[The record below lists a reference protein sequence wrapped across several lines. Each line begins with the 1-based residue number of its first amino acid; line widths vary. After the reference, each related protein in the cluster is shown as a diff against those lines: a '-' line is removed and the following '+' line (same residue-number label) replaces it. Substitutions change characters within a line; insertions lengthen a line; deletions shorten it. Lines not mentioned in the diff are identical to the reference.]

1 MGVFAGIEPT
11 WASQTNTGR
20 THIATKGVVQSGL
33 VLNLDAG
40 VSSSYPGSGT
50 AWTDLSTNGNTGT
63 LVNGVGYSASNGGS
77 IAFDGSND
85 YVSVSSTT
93 ALNWGIGNWTFDI
106 WFFLSSSY
114 SNNDLYATIFN
125 SPQFSVSIL
134 RSGITGVPGFY
145 TYDTGYG
152 FISSSYAPYIFGA
165 YTYSC
170 AGKWTNLTLSKNEST
185 SYCYLNGSLYASK
198 TTGAY
203 SNQSNSGRYG
213 INSSNVEP
221 LNGNI
226 ASTKIYNR
234 ALTAAEIQQ
243 NFNATRS
250 RYGI

>member
-50 AWTDLSTNGNTGT
+50 TWTDLSTNGNTGT
-63 LVNGVGYSASNGGS
+63 TAGSPTYNSANGGS
-77 IAFDGSND
+77 LSFDGTD
-85 YVSVSSTT
+85 EYVSVSSTT
-93 ALNWGIGNWTFDI
+93 ALNWGIGNWTFDV

-114 SNNDLYATIFN
+114 SNNDLYVAIFD
-125 SPQFSVSIL
+125 SPQFFVGIL
-134 RSGITGVPGFY
+134 RSGLTGVPGFY
-145 TYDTGYG
+145 TIDTGAG
-152 FISSSYAPYIFGA
+152 FISSSYSTYIFGA

-213 INSSNVEP
+213 INSSNNYP

-234 ALTAAEIQQ
+234 ALSAAEISQ
-243 NFNATRS
+243 NYNALKS
-250 RYGI
+250 RYI